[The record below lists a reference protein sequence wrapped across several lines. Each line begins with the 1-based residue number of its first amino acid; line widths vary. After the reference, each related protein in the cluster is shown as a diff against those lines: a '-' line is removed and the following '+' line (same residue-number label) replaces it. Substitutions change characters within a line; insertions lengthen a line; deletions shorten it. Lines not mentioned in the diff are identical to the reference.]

1 MLKGS
6 WTVFEDAFI
15 AQMNS
20 GHIGIFEREG
30 SARLPISQFMG
41 LSGAQMVGND
51 EIIEKMTQSAQEKV
65 NERVEHEIN
74 RILNGYGG

>member
-1 MLKGS
+1 M
-6 WTVFEDAFI
+6 FEDAFI

-51 EIIEKMTQSAQEKV
+51 EIVEKVTQSAQEKV
-65 NERVEHEIN
+65 SERVKHEID